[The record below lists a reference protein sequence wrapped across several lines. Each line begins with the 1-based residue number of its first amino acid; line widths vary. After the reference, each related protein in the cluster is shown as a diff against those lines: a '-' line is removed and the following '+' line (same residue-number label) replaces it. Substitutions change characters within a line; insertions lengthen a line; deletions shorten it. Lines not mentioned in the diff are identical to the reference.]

1 MNLYEALDALSGY
14 LDMFAD
20 MGVLSDEEIDEICL
34 IEDTIRE
41 YIAMM
46 R

>member
-14 LDMFAD
+14 IDMFCD
-20 MGVLSDEEIDEICL
+20 MGVLSDEEIYELDLAEN
-34 IEDTIRE
+34 TIRE